1 MHPMDD
7 PSHNDAAASDREL
20 TTCLQRLAAGDL
32 AARDELIAVACERMR
47 HIAHRML
54 QRFPTVRRWD
64 QTDDIV
70 QNAAMRL
77 YRALGDVAPQ
87 SVRHFT
93 GLVAIQIRRE
103 LLDLAKKYAGPES
116 HAANHQTNH
125 PRANGE
131 GRAAVDDVS
140 APTEPTGDMEKWS
153 QLHVA
158 AASLPE
164 DERELFHMVW
174 YLGLKQDHA
183 AQLLECSVRTVKRRW
198 ETAKQLIGE
207 AMNGVSPLS
216 H

>member
-1 MHPMDD
+1 MDN
-7 PSHNDAAASDREL
+7 PRPTNSEASDSEL
-20 TTCLQRLAAGDL
+20 RACLQRLAAGDST
-32 AARDELIAVACERMR
+32 AREELIAIACERMR

-54 QRFPTVRRWD
+54 QRFPAVRRWD

-116 HAANHQTNH
+116 HASNHQTNY
-125 PRANGE
+125 PRRDGE
-131 GRAAVDDVS
+131 EHALVDDCQS
-140 APTEPTGDMEKWS
+140 PAEPTDDIEKWH
-153 QLHVA
+153 QLHIA
-158 AASLPE
+158 AASLPDE
-164 DERELFHMVW
+164 ERELFHMVW
-174 YLGLKQDHA
+174 YLGLKQDDA
-183 AQLLECSVRTVKRRW
+183 AQLLDCSIRTVKRRW
-198 ETAKQLIGE
+198 ESAKQLLGQ
-207 AMNGVSPLS
+207 ALSGGSPLS

>member
-1 MHPMDD
+1 MRPMKDH
-7 PSHNDAAASDREL
+7 SHSDAEASERQL
-20 TTCLQRLAAGDL
+20 TACLQRLAAGDL
-32 AARDELIAVACERMR
+32 SAREELMAVACERMR
-47 HIAHRML
+47 YIAHRML

-77 YRALGDVAPQ
+77 YRALGDVSPQ

-116 HAANHQTNH
+116 HAANHQTNY
-125 PRANGE
+125 PCFNGD
-131 GRAAVDDVS
+131 GRAVVDNVS

-153 QLHVA
+153 QLHAA

-174 YLGLKQDHA
+174 YLGLKQDDA
-183 AQLLECSVRTVKRRW
+183 AHLLECSVRTIKRRW
-198 ETAKQLIGE
+198 ETAKQLIGK
-207 AMNGVSPLS
+207 AMNGASPLS
-216 H
+216 S